1 MYVAVQ
7 GRSPNSHACRWR
19 TNRGGG
25 WPPPTP
31 EQPAVR
37 THRPLG
43 PLLTA
48 IRAPSPVRRSRASH
62 PPQQRGLCLAKKPAS
77 ISHHARARSRR
88 ARLAPTTP
96 PTPPRPVSRSRARD
110 DALRACAC
118 VRSEG
123 GVTARRTVAQRRTY
137 CGAPARREASDNVT
151 WVCHD
156 PARGTDG
163 CQCNAPR
170 GARYGERRLHAWSAG
185 GTCPACMLAPRPA
198 GSVDTN

>member
-1 MYVAVQ
+1 M
-7 GRSPNSHACRWR
+7 HA
-19 TNRGGG
+19 GGG
-25 WPPPTP
+25 PTEGVDGPRPPPSSRP
-31 EQPAVR
+31 YVR
-37 THRPLG
+37 TGHSGPSSLPSGPHRPYAAAE
-43 PLLTA
+43 PAT
-48 IRAPSPVRRSRASH
+48 

-137 CGAPARREASDNVT
+137 CGA
-151 WVCHD
+151 
-156 PARGTDG
+156 RGQRQRHMG
-163 CQCNAPR
+163 LPR
-170 GARYGERRLHAWSAG
+170 SGARDGRLPMQRTPRRALRGETVTCMVRGWDVSRLHAGAAARG
-185 GTCPACMLAPRPA
+185 
-198 GSVDTN
+198 

>member
-1 MYVAVQ
+1 M
-7 GRSPNSHACRWR
+7 HA
-19 TNRGGG
+19 GGG
-25 WPPPTP
+25 PTEGVDGPRPPPSSRP
-31 EQPAVR
+31 YVR
-37 THRPLG
+37 TGHSGPSSLPSGPHRPYAAAE
-43 PLLTA
+43 PAT
-48 IRAPSPVRRSRASH
+48 